1 MMNECSLVSDDL
13 SKITCVPRNRCTE
26 KNVMLC
32 VYAKVLKKKK
42 KIIVLIISK
51 PLPSKNILKMLK
63 KI

>member
-1 MMNECSLVSDDL
+1 MNAAWSVMTYQ
-13 SKITCVPRNRCTE
+13 KITCVPRNRCTE

-32 VYAKVLKKKK
+32 VYAKVLKKKI